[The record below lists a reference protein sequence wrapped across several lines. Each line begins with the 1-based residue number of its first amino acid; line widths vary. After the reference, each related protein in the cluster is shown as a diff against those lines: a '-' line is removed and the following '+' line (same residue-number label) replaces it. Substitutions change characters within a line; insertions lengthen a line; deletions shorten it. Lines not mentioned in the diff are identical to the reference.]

1 MIEKGGIKDEL
12 LYVIYAIILAA
23 LSVITGEI
31 VTFIM
36 LGFILLT
43 LTNINNNLKKMN
55 EKMEQGKK
63 IDRNSVG

>member
-1 MIEKGGIKDEL
+1 MNW

-23 LSVITGEI
+23 LSVFTGEI

-63 IDRNSVG
+63 

>member
-1 MIEKGGIKDEL
+1 MNW

-36 LGFILLT
+36 LGFLLLT

-63 IDRNSVG
+63 